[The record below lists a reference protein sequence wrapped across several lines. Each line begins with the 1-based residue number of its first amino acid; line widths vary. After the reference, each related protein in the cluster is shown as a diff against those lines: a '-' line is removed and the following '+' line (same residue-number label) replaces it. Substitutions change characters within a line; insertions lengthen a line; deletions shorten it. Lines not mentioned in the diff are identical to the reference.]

1 MKWLHENHPET
12 RTVCFVRSHDGSESS
27 PSSIADAFSD
37 LPIASSPLSIVTSD
51 SLMETTMMT

>member
-1 MKWLHENHPET
+1 MEWLHENHPET
-12 RTVCFVRSHDGSESS
+12 RTVCLVRSHDGSESS

-37 LPIASSPLSIVTSD
+37 LPIASPLSIVTSD